1 MRRNLIFA
9 AGAAFFIAIDAA
21 MEKIE
26 DFGRGTVE
34 ASYDVQNLDEL
45 VNKLAGSNLNLSGA
59 TEEATKAA
67 LAHAEALKKQ
77 AEAVKQSE
85 KNLEVRLAVMLQQT
99 ELDKARVAALFG
111 ENRILTEKEIKILA
125 EIDRIKEK
133 NKAEREELTIKK
145 ELIEKRRLLIDG
157 INATTEVQSEA
168 AIIQAQLDGAN
179 DLQIEKMRIV
189 NTAAMELGN
198 VIGGPDGLGS
208 AYTTLK
214 NTIGNST
221 EALTMESLGI
231 KTENALVREQL
242 EAIIDL
248 VNKKLLLADANA
260 KAAASSDSSS
270 GSIIENNKRLR
281 EAAETARETAGELN
295 AVASAI
301 RLINSEA
308 DEKQQLQG
316 FIQLLAGIVSA
327 SNPVAG
333 GVLNVF
339 GAIAG
344 NIGHT
349 GGLVK
354 NNGIQRFAAGG
365 MVQGQD
371 NVPILAQAGEF
382 IMQRSAVQNIGVQNL
397 AAMNSGQTSGGVTIN
412 IQGNMIGNDEFV
424 RDNLIPQIKKASEQN
439 LA

>member
-1 MRRNLIFA
+1 
-9 AGAAFFIAIDAA
+9 
-21 MEKIE
+21 
-26 DFGRGTVE
+26 
-34 ASYDVQNLDEL
+34 
-45 VNKLAGSNLNLSGA
+45 
-59 TEEATKAA
+59 
-67 LAHAEALKKQ
+67 
-77 AEAVKQSE
+77 
-85 KNLEVRLAVMLQQT
+85 
-99 ELDKARVAALFG
+99 
-111 ENRILTEKEIKILA
+111 
-125 EIDRIKEK
+125 
-133 NKAEREELTIKK
+133 
-145 ELIEKRRLLIDG
+145 
-157 INATTEVQSEA
+157 
-168 AIIQAQLDGAN
+168 
-179 DLQIEKMRIV
+179 
-189 NTAAMELGN
+189 MELGN

-260 KAAASSDSSS
+260 KAAASSDSLS
-270 GSIIENNKRLR
+270 GSTIENNKRLR
-281 EAAETARETAGELN
+281 EAAEAARETAGELN
-295 AVASAI
+295 AVAGAI
-301 RLINSEA
+301 RLVNSEA
-308 DEKQQLQG
+308 DEKQKLQG

>member
-45 VNKLAGSNLNLSGA
+45 VNKLAGSNLNLSGS
-59 TEEATKAA
+59 TEEATNAA

-260 KAAASSDSSS
+260 KAAASSDSLS
-270 GSIIENNKRLR
+270 GSTIENNKRLR

-354 NNGIQRFAAGG
+354 NNGIQRFANGG